1 MEVGPKDK
9 LTVVD
14 ALVEMQEEAED
25 LLAVTT
31 WPRSVARCIPS
42 GWLRDSVR
50 ARCTTLGTR
59 TKRILRRRTHT

>member
-1 MEVGPKDK
+1 MEVGPKVK
-9 LTVVD
+9 PKVVG

-31 WPRSVARCIPS
+31 WPRSVARCIPN

-50 ARCTTLGTR
+50 EPNALPWAQGP
-59 TKRILRRRTHT
+59 